1 MIKLYR
7 IWFRDIMFGIIC
19 IKDILAETNQTRK
32 FKTQIEQ
39 AKITAN
45 CTFLERRLVNPSIW
59 TVLLTQQR
67 INDCVL
73 HKMSKTYAY
82 SVSLLLQPASEKSA
96 CLKPATWG

>member
-82 SVSLLLQPASEKSA
+82 SVSLLLQAASEKSA